1 MDITRDI
8 DSLTNFKRNTARFL
22 DELRETG
29 APKVLTVHGRA
40 AVVVQDPAS
49 YQRLLDAVDR
59 AEAIQGIREG
69 LESMERGGGTPAAE
83 VFESVRGELGLTHE
97 E

>member
-1 MDITRDI
+1 M
-8 DSLTNFKRNTARFL
+8 
-22 DELRETG
+22 
-29 APKVLTVHGRA
+29 HGRA